1 MIRDEHLE
9 AAVAQGIIA
18 ASQAA
23 RLRALAHGDLAHG
36 DGAGSAASEP
46 AADPDDEK
54 FRLIGGFNDVF
65 VTIGVLL
72 LIAAL
77 FGLASQFGF
86 GGGIA
91 LIAMIV
97 AWGLAEFFSRHMRL
111 ALPSIVLALMFAGAG
126 AFVGLSLGGVAFGDG
141 PAAMV
146 FAGIGV
152 TLAALLHAQRFRVPI
167 DSAIAAAGGIC
178 AIVSLLHVLAPDFM
192 QRHSALPLAL
202 LGLAVFA
209 LAVRVD
215 ASDVT
220 RQTRRADVAFW
231 LHMLSAPMIV
241 HAVVPL
247 VFGDTGELDTLQAVL
262 ILALFALL
270 GIVAL
275 VIDRRALLI
284 SGLAYAGIAIA
295 YLLSQSVGEGLRL
308 SVTLLGLAVVVLG
321 LSAGW
326 RSLRRTLLPLLPLGG
341 LARYV
346 PPVHLSDA
354 R

>member
-1 MIRDEHLE
+1 MIRDEHLD
-9 AAVAQGIIA
+9 AAVAQGIIDA
-18 ASQAA
+18 GQAA
-23 RLRALAHGDLAHG
+23 RLRALARGEAVPDAR
-36 DGAGSAASEP
+36 DP

-72 LIAAL
+72 LVAAL

-86 GGGIA
+86 GAGIA
-91 LIAMIV
+91 FVAMIV
-97 AWGLAEFFSRHMRL
+97 AWGLAEFFSRRMRL

-126 AFVGLSLGGVAFGDG
+126 AFVGVSLGSALFGDG
-141 PAAMV
+141 GAAGV
-146 FAGIGV
+146 LAGLV
-152 TLAALLHAQRFRVPI
+152 AALAALLHGARFRVPI
-167 DSAIAAAGGIC
+167 DSAIAASGGIC
-178 AIVSLLHVLAPDFM
+178 AIVSLLYLLAPDFM
-192 QRHSALPLAL
+192 QQHSAIPLAV
-202 LGLAVFA
+202 LGLLVFA

-231 LHMLSAPMIV
+231 LHMLSAPLIV
-241 HAVVPL
+241 HAAIPL
-247 VFGDTGELDTLQAVL
+247 VTGGRGELDTPQAIL
-262 ILALFALL
+262 ILAVFALL
-270 GIVAL
+270 GLVAL

-284 SGLAYAGIAIA
+284 AGLSYAGIAIA

-308 SVTLLGLAVVVLG
+308 SVTLLGLAVLVLS

-326 RSLRRTLLPLLPLGG
+326 RSLRRALLPLLPLGG

-346 PPVHLSDA
+346 PPAHLSDA

>member
-1 MIRDEHLE
+1 MIRDEHLD
-9 AAVAQGIIA
+9 AAVAQGIIDA
-18 ASQAA
+18 GQAA
-23 RLRALAHGDLAHG
+23 RLRDLARSG
-36 DGAGSAASEP
+36 SQARDAGEL

-72 LIAAL
+72 LVSAL

-86 GGGIA
+86 GGGFA
-91 LIAMIV
+91 FLAMIF

-111 ALPSIVLALMFAGAG
+111 ALPSIVLALMFAGAA
-126 AFVGLSLGGVAFGDG
+126 AFVSASFGGAIFGESTM
-141 PAAMV
+141 MV
-146 FAGIGV
+146 LAGAG
-152 TLAALLHAQRFRVPI
+152 TALAALLHERRFHVPI
-167 DSAIAAAGGIC
+167 DSAIAAAGLICSISGI
-178 AIVSLLHVLAPDFM
+178 LHLLAPDWM
-192 QRHSALPLAL
+192 RDHSAIPLAL
-202 LGLAVFA
+202 LGLSVFA
-209 LAVRVD
+209 LAIRVD
-215 ASDVT
+215 ASDVQ
-220 RQTRRADVAFW
+220 RRTRRADVAFW
-231 LHMLSAPMIV
+231 LHMLSAPLIV
-241 HAVVPL
+241 HAAIPL
-247 VFGDTGELDTLQAVL
+247 VAGSVTEINTAQAVL
-262 ILALFALL
+262 ILAVFVLL
-270 GIVAL
+270 GVVAL

-295 YLLSQSVGEGLRL
+295 YLLSQSIGEGLRL

-326 RSLRRTLLPLLPLGG
+326 RSLRRSLLPLLPLGE